1 MKNNYI
7 FKSFIITM
15 TLICL
20 VSIEAFSQN
29 SFYGKIYYG
38 ISDAAML
45 AKEEMIGGGIIG
57 YDPEGFREYGFLVG
71 KELGKKWA
79 IEAGLNFAAADMK
92 YRLGHSNS
100 MHSVPESSALAPFER
115 FQMTS
120 IPVLM
125 RYSIFPFL
133 YVNAGPMLDI
143 QRLGNSTY
151 TQSGLGY
158 LVGIGAE
165 HYFNKVG
172 FFVHPHF
179 KRHAT
184 IPLESTN
191 YNLTEFGLQ
200 FGMGYKF

>member
-1 MKNNYI
+1 MKNHYPLKN
-7 FKSFIITM
+7 FLLM
-15 TLICL
+15 TTIL
-20 VSIEAFSQN
+20 VLLSSGAFAQN

-71 KELGKKWA
+71 KELAKKWA
-79 IEAGLNFAAADMK
+79 IEAGLNFAAADMIWK
-92 YRLGHSNS
+92 LGHSMS
-100 MHSVPESSALAPFER
+100 LAQDASVLVPFER

-120 IPVLM
+120 IPILM
-125 RYSIFPFL
+125 RYTIFPFL
-133 YVNAGPMLDI
+133 YVNAGPMLGI
-143 QRLGNSTY
+143 QRTDNPDY
-151 TQSGLGY
+151 NQSGIGY
-158 LVGIGAE
+158 LLGIGGE
-165 HYFNKVG
+165 HYFNRVG

-184 IPLESTN
+184 IPFETTN

-200 FGMGYKF
+200 FGVGYKF

>member
-1 MKNNYI
+1 MNK
-7 FKSFIITM
+7 
-15 TLICL
+15 LG
-20 VSIEAFSQN
+20 VSILVLLVFFVVHTSQAQN

-79 IEAGLNFAAADMK
+79 IEAGLGFAAADMK
-92 YRLGHSNS
+92 YRLGHSNK
-100 MHSVPESSALAPFER
+100 MHSVQELTVLTPFER

-143 QRLGNSTY
+143 QRSGNSTY

-158 LVGIGAE
+158 LVGIAAE

-184 IPLESTN
+184 IPFESTN
-191 YNLTEFGLQ
+191 YNLNEFGVQ